1 MSFIVED
8 SRTQLLQKSKKA
20 DNYVPSNQAKGK
32 NRYERRLHSKVANS
46 VKQYNSMDMN
56 KLFKDNILDVNVEV
70 NGETDN
76 YVVTI
81 AFGGFL
87 DFLHEQ
93 IEKNNGQLDLRTISR
108 ALVSSFNSDNV
119 YVHCSCLHPTTRI
132 KLLDGTSPTVEELCK
147 RFNDGEKLYTY
158 SVDPSGDFKPGEIE
172 KVWVTGTKSDFI
184 KITLDNNQTVVTTPD
199 HLYMLRDGTY
209 SQAQD
214 LTVGQSLMPLY
225 FNEYQNGYDGIKLNS
240 TGKYHSVYKLV
251 AEYYKK
257 SEIES
262 AKSRVKESDD
272 MNYDVAIHH
281 IDFNKHNNVPENL
294 QVMTAREHWD
304 YHASL
309 SKKPLTEQGRK
320 NLSDAAK
327 KRNQNPTP
335 AMIEQRKKFNE
346 AGRLRNYDDDRR
358 QQQSE
363 IMKNTLAD
371 FYANVTDEQLNE
383 IKQKR
388 LDGWRVA
395 YENGCLNTDKFHSA
409 AIQRGKDMHTPE
421 REKLILDGI
430 HNYWDNISQ
439 DELQQ
444 RLDVSKSNLKKA
456 QDKIRG
462 VPFTEDH
469 KKKISVSRLN
479 RTPEQKLESFKKEL
493 ISKGRKVI
501 NYLLSN
507 NITISEENYLIYR
520 KQFGSTTPTLKKI
533 IEIFQSFN
541 EFISNYNLDFEYNHK
556 IINIEYL
563 RLSETP
569 VYDIKVKDYPNFLVD
584 AGVILHNCPD
594 WAYRFAYW
602 MTITDINSGQPE
614 NRPSDITNPDN
625 TKGAGCKH
633 VLLVLANNT
642 WLIKVASVIHNYINY
657 MEKHQQRLYADIIY
671 PAIYQKEYEDEVQL
685 DMTADDEL
693 ASDTELIDIA
703 NKYATTK
710 NQFQKGNEIGM
721 DTRFKSKNQPIKK
734 QVSFDD
740 LMSD

>member
-32 NRYERRLHSKVANS
+32 NRYERRLHSKVAKS

-119 YVHCSCLHPTTRI
+119 YVHCS
-132 KLLDGTSPTVEELCK
+132 
-147 RFNDGEKLYTY
+147 
-158 SVDPSGDFKPGEIE
+158 
-172 KVWVTGTKSDFI
+172 
-184 KITLDNNQTVVTTPD
+184 
-199 HLYMLRDGTY
+199 
-209 SQAQD
+209 
-214 LTVGQSLMPLY
+214 
-225 FNEYQNGYDGIKLNS
+225 
-240 TGKYHSVYKLV
+240 
-251 AEYYKK
+251 
-257 SEIES
+257 
-262 AKSRVKESDD
+262 
-272 MNYDVAIHH
+272 
-281 IDFNKHNNVPENL
+281 
-294 QVMTAREHWD
+294 
-304 YHASL
+304 
-309 SKKPLTEQGRK
+309 
-320 NLSDAAK
+320 
-327 KRNQNPTP
+327 
-335 AMIEQRKKFNE
+335 
-346 AGRLRNYDDDRR
+346 
-358 QQQSE
+358 
-363 IMKNTLAD
+363 
-371 FYANVTDEQLNE
+371 
-383 IKQKR
+383 
-388 LDGWRVA
+388 
-395 YENGCLNTDKFHSA
+395 
-409 AIQRGKDMHTPE
+409 
-421 REKLILDGI
+421 
-430 HNYWDNISQ
+430 
-439 DELQQ
+439 
-444 RLDVSKSNLKKA
+444 
-456 QDKIRG
+456 
-462 VPFTEDH
+462 
-469 KKKISVSRLN
+469 
-479 RTPEQKLESFKKEL
+479 
-493 ISKGRKVI
+493 
-501 NYLLSN
+501 
-507 NITISEENYLIYR
+507 
-520 KQFGSTTPTLKKI
+520 
-533 IEIFQSFN
+533 
-541 EFISNYNLDFEYNHK
+541 
-556 IINIEYL
+556 
-563 RLSETP
+563 
-569 VYDIKVKDYPNFLVD
+569 
-584 AGVILHNCPD
+584 CPD

-693 ASDTELIDIA
+693 ASDSELIDIA
-703 NKYATTK
+703 NKFATTK

-721 DTRFKSKNQPIKK
+721 DTRFKSTNQPIKK